1 MDDGR
6 WTTDHKRRTTVSH
19 LLMGV
24 VLVYVGILILA
35 PVGAIVYG
43 AFSRGVGAF
52 LAALN
57 RPDVAHAFKLTLL
70 LSITAVTMNTVFGVL
85 IAWVLVRHR
94 FRGRGLVNGLVDL
107 PFVVSP
113 VIAGYAILLLFG
125 RQGWFAPLV
134 QVTGIRVAFA
144 LPGMLLATLFISL
157 PFVIREVMPVLE
169 AAGTEQE
176 QMAHTLGA
184 SGWQTF
190 WRVTLPNIRWG
201 VLYGITLTLA
211 RTLGEFGAVLVVSGA
226 VSGLTETATLYI
238 FRALDERQYPSAYA
252 VAVVLGAISFVILIA
267 MEAIKRRLAE
277 ERRQGT
283 DTRRWRTA
291 LSSGG

>member
-1 MDDGR
+1 MGHR
-6 WTTDHKRRTTVSH
+6 GPGH
-19 LLMGV
+19 LLIAI
-24 VLVYVGILILA
+24 VLAYLGILIVA
-35 PVGAIVYG
+35 PIAAILHG
-43 AFSRGVGAF
+43 AFERGLGAF
-52 LAALN
+52 LTALSQ
-57 RPDVAHAFKLTLL
+57 PDVLHALGLTFA
-70 LSITAVTMNTVFGVL
+70 LSAAAVALNTVFGVL
-85 IAWVLVRHR
+85 IAWVLVRPR
-94 FRGRGLVNGLVDL
+94 FRGRSLVNGLVDL

-125 RQGWFAPLV
+125 RRGWFAPLV
-134 QVTGIRVAFA
+134 QASGIQVAFA
-144 LPGMLLATLFISL
+144 LPGMLLATLFVSL

-169 AAGTEQE
+169 AMGTEQE

-238 FRALDERQYPSAYA
+238 FRAMDERQYVSAYA
-252 VAVVLGAISFVILIA
+252 VSVVLGAVSFVILIT
-267 MEAIKRRLAE
+267 MEGMKRRRSA
-277 ERRQGT
+277 
-283 DTRRWRTA
+283 A
-291 LSSGG
+291 

>member
-1 MDDGR
+1 M
-6 WTTDHKRRTTVSH
+6 VSR
-19 LLMGV
+19 LLIGA
-24 VLVYVGILILA
+24 VLLYIGILIVA
-35 PVGAIVYG
+35 PVGAIVHG
-43 AFSRGVGAF
+43 AFSRGLGAF

-57 RPDVAHAFKLTLL
+57 QPDVFHAFQLTLI
-70 LSITAVTMNTVFGVL
+70 LSAAAVTLNTVFGVL
-85 IAWVLVRHR
+85 IAWMLVRHR

-125 RQGWFAPLV
+125 RQGWFAPFV

-169 AAGTEQE
+169 SVGTEQE

-238 FRALDERQYPSAYA
+238 FRAMDERQYLSAYA
-252 VAVVLGAISFVILIA
+252 VSVVLGAISFGILMA
-267 MEAIKRRLAE
+267 MEGVKRRLAE
-277 ERRQGT
+277 ERRLGT
-283 DTRRWRTA
+283 DNRRRRMA
-291 LSSGG
+291 LP

>member
-1 MDDGR
+1 MNGR
-6 WTTDHKRRTTVSH
+6 GRTMVSR
-19 LLMGV
+19 LLIGA
-24 VLVYVGILILA
+24 VLLYIGILIVA
-35 PVGAIVYG
+35 PVGAIVHG
-43 AFSRGVGAF
+43 ALGRGIGAF

-57 RPDVAHAFKLTLL
+57 QPDVFHAFQLTLI
-70 LSITAVTMNTVFGVL
+70 LSAAAVTLNTVFGVL
-85 IAWVLVRHR
+85 IAWMLVRHR

-125 RQGWFAPLV
+125 RQGWLAPFV
-134 QVTGIRVAFA
+134 EATGIRVAFA

-169 AAGTEQE
+169 SVGTEQE

-238 FRALDERQYPSAYA
+238 FRAMDERQYLSAYA
-252 VAVVLGAISFVILIA
+252 VSVVLGAISFVILMA
-267 MEAIKRRLAE
+267 MEGIKRRLAE
-277 ERRQGT
+277 ERRQARNNRG
-283 DTRRWRTA
+283 RRMA
-291 LSSGG
+291 LP

>member
-1 MDDGR
+1 MSDR
-6 WTTDHKRRTTVSH
+6 KQRTTDDRRRTMVSG
-19 LLMGV
+19 LLISA
-24 VLVYVGILILA
+24 VLLYVGILIVA
-35 PVGAIVYG
+35 PIAAILYG
-43 AFSRGVGAF
+43 AFERGLGAF
-52 LAALN
+52 LATLSQ
-57 RPDVAHAFKLTLL
+57 PDVLHAFGLTIA
-70 LSITAVTMNTVFGVL
+70 LSAAAVTLNTVFGVL

-125 RQGWFAPLV
+125 RRGWFAPLV
-134 QVTGIRVAFA
+134 QASGIQVAFA
-144 LPGMLLATLFISL
+144 LPGMLLATLFVSL
-157 PFVIREVMPVLE
+157 PFVIREVMPILE
-169 AAGTEQE
+169 ATGTEQE

-238 FRALDERQYPSAYA
+238 FRAMDERHYVSAYA
-252 VAVVLGAISFVILIA
+252 VSVALGAVSFGILIA
-267 MEAIKRRLAE
+267 MERMKRQRSVA
-277 ERRQGT
+277 
-283 DTRRWRTA
+283 
-291 LSSGG
+291 